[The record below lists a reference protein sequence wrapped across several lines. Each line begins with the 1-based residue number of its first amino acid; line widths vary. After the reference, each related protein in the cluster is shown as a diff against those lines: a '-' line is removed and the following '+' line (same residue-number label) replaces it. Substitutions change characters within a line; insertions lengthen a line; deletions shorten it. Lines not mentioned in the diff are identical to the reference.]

1 MQGGRSYY
9 ARVVRFLKIDEDDSP
24 GFASVR
30 WFSKP
35 TYPHNSPLVVCVR
48 DDGDEVDF
56 EFTSIIPLTSIEP
69 SRVMVRMVVVVM
81 VVVMAV
87 VIVVIM
93 VVLVLR

>member
-9 ARVVRFLKIDEDDSP
+9 ARVVRFFKIDEDDSP

-69 SRVMVRMVVVVM
+69 SRVMVEDCGGDEYYMMRDSGYDRM
-81 VVVMAV
+81 
-87 VIVVIM
+87 I
-93 VVLVLR
+93 